1 MNSNGKIS
9 APISLHADV
18 YAVLGLTKTGT
29 YYDTGWVCGNSH
41 GRINKWSK
49 KKPIRYA
56 QPGELTDAQFKG
68 TTADNAQ
75 GIYYGLKV
83 ASQAGLLEQLHSVN
97 WDYLPPR
104 PGTDWCRLTDFNG
117 YDHNATPTLNGTY
130 TGSSPAY
137 IDADRNFSVRIDFDY
152 QGKNTTGVDIA
163 DMLPVTVDENVG
175 DYYPCILIGTY
186 ARVLYNTELS
196 SANVETGLVYTPLH
210 YNNVWYTRFFAHIED
225 LPGVKDGTTYQCT
238 VFLIRSVY
246 QAGIFDF
253 RTQWVNVADTMNAYN
268 AFSIPGLINMSIP
281 FKYSAPSYPTIT
293 ITKATGSGWP
303 NSTAG
308 VRLYYEFASDFPTG
322 THKFRV
328 GIASPG
334 IASEDFSL
342 AKGGLVYILSFLWTE
357 MGIMPAPGISQP
369 SRVSGTVYYVDGS
382 TLRKVSD
389 FDLPVQ

>member
-1 MNSNGKIS
+1 MGNSNGKIS

-68 TTADNAQ
+68 TTADNVQ

-83 ASQAGLLEQLHSVN
+83 ASQAGLLGQLHSVN

-196 SANVETGLVYTPLH
+196 ASNVETGLVYTPLH
-210 YNNVWYTRFFAHIED
+210 HNNVWYTRFFAHIED
-225 LPGVKDGTTYQCT
+225 LPGVKEQTYQCT

-281 FKYSAPSYPTIT
+281 FKYSSPSYPTVT
-293 ITKATGSGWP
+293 VTEVNASGWP
-303 NSTAG
+303 N
-308 VRLYYEFASDFPTG
+308 ASSGFSLTYTKSFTSG
-322 THKFRV
+322 TYKFRFS
-328 GIASPG
+328 IASPG
-334 IASEDFSL
+334 PAYKEYNIFGS
-342 AKGGLVYILSFLWTE
+342 GLNTVVQFTWEEVGIL
-357 MGIMPAPGISQP
+357 PGPGTSQP